1 MAALF
6 PSLIN
11 NSSYLLFQSGLQKVD
26 DQLDRVIEQVCK
38 DSDMPLPVSTSID
51 LSISRYVICHLRV
64 TLCLCFKMSPPVK
77 PFI

>member
-1 MAALF
+1 MAAL
-6 PSLIN
+6 SLTN
-11 NSSYLLFQSGLQKVD
+11 YSSYLLLQSGLQKVD

-51 LSISRYVICHLRV
+51 PSISRYAIGHFRV
-64 TLCLCFKMSPPVK
+64 PLWLGFKTSLCVK

>member
-1 MAALF
+1 MAAL
-6 PSLIN
+6 SLTN
-11 NSSYLLFQSGLQKVD
+11 YSSYLLLQSGLQKVD

-51 LSISRYVICHLRV
+51 PSISRYAIGHFRV
-64 TLCLCFKMSPPVK
+64 LLWLGFKTSLCVK